1 MSNIVNKNNK
11 KINKMSLFYVITLI
25 VIFVAILTTSIILIA
40 KPFDYKE
47 IKDLKETTATS
58 FLKEKPK
65 NSSNSYYVLIYQEDS
80 YKSNIIKKS
89 VLDYAN
95 YTKKDKEAKK
105 IYILKYRDSLKDIIS
120 KELDGDFDN
129 DVPMLLLIE
138 NNAVNTSSTK
148 KTPSDINTLLDSLV
162 NK

>member
-80 YKSNIIKKS
+80 YKSNIIKKWNF
-89 VLDYAN
+89 V
-95 YTKKDKEAKK
+95 
-105 IYILKYRDSLKDIIS
+105 
-120 KELDGDFDN
+120 
-129 DVPMLLLIE
+129 LLLQRLAGE
-138 NNAVNTSSTK
+138 LCKHGERWLEGTLPEARTGEPGGHPRHSDRGGCSSEEPGSTQ
-148 KTPSDINTLLDSLV
+148 LV
-162 NK
+162 

>member
-1 MSNIVNKNNK
+1 MYWSWTH
-11 KINKMSLFYVITLI
+11 LFG
-25 VIFVAILTTSIILIA
+25 
-40 KPFDYKE
+40 
-47 IKDLKETTATS
+47 IKAGG
-58 FLKEKPK
+58 
-65 NSSNSYYVLIYQEDS
+65 
-80 YKSNIIKKS
+80 NIIKKS
-89 VLDYAN
+89 VLEYAN

-105 IYILKYRDSLKDIIS
+105 IYILKYRNSLKDIIS

-138 NNAVNTSSTK
+138 NNAVNTSATK